1 MPAGPNL
8 HVRLGNL
15 VWVIGGTFDCDIE
28 DDVFSWTQMQIT
40 PDLSIGRK
48 SMIWSL
54 KKQRWYW
61 GPVLPGKNF
70 GYNYKVKCAIAVNSS
85 TAFIFTKDY
94 FSYPEN
100 TEFGWLDYNF
110 SYDIQTKNW
119 KSNTKPPPT
128 IQPYNSAFLS
138 CALSQT
144 KKYQRYVY
152 ILSNLHCDNMNYIFF
167 HYRQVHILAHR
178 ETSYPKFEEHVGIY
192 IYDVEL
198 DSWTVKYF
206 QDCNLGK

>member
-1 MPAGPNL
+1 LSAGPNL

-15 VWVIGGTFDCDIE
+15 VWVIGGTIDCVR
-28 DDVFSWTQMQIT
+28 DDEIFSWAQMT
-40 PDLSIGRK
+40 PDVAIGRK

-110 SYDIQTKNW
+110 SYDIRTKNW

-128 IQPYNSAFLS
+128 IGYNSASAFVS

-144 KKYQRYVY
+144 KKYQR
-152 ILSNLHCDNMNYIFF
+152 
-167 HYRQVHILAHR
+167 
-178 ETSYPKFEEHVGIY
+178 
-192 IYDVEL
+192 
-198 DSWTVKYF
+198 
-206 QDCNLGK
+206 